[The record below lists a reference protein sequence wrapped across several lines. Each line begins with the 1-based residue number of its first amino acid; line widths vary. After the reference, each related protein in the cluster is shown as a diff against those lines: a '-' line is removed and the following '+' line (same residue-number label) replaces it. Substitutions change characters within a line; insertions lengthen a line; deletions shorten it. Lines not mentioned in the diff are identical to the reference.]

1 MVGLSYLL
9 GFGSEQPGHG
19 SMAGSRSFANGGT
32 VDVAWQGPYRWVERG
47 EGGEAVVGGMVGVG
61 VCGIGRRG
69 EAGGAD
75 GLSRDLQEADRH
87 RTRLAKLPSLM
98 AHVCW
103 SPVAKIGGHRV
114 TRGRRKGGEGAAKG
128 DFWRPLREPTRRPF
142 RRKGGMGMSG
152 AMAEKRK
159 KKTGEKLGARC
170 PPCR

>member
-1 MVGLSYLL
+1 MWL
-9 GFGSEQPGHG
+9 GK
-19 SMAGSRSFANGGT
+19 
-32 VDVAWQGPYRWVERG
+32 GPIDGW
-47 EGGEAVVGGMVGVG
+47 EGGGGGGVVGGMGGVG

-103 SPVAKIGGHRV
+103 SPVAKVGGHRV
-114 TRGRRKGGEGAAKG
+114 TRGRWKGGGGAAKG

-152 AMAEKRK
+152 AMAKKRK